1 MGLGSAMAGGNPQD
15 GRQPRDYYGTPREVT
30 VALLKEEALP
40 RNVLEPA
47 CGDGAMASVIEEI
60 AGRPCVVACD
70 IEPLGYG
77 IKKDFFDIEVDGS
90 NFENWGI
97 ITNPPFNLAVKF
109 IEHGLA
115 LKPDML
121 ALVLKATFWHAK
133 SRRELF
139 ERTKPAAIY
148 PLTWRPDFLNKGAPT
163 MDICWTVWRRDH
175 VGATIYKPL
184 VKP

>member
-30 VALLKEEALP
+30 VALLKEEGWNLP
-40 RNVLEPA
+40 ANVLEPA
-47 CGDGAMASVIEEI
+47 CGDGAMAEVIAEH
-60 AGRPCVVACD
+60 AYVVASD
-70 IEPLGYG
+70 IHPLGYG
-77 IKKDFFDIEVDGS
+77 IKKDFFEIDAGG
-90 NFENWGI
+90 NFDNWAI

-109 IEHGLA
+109 IEHGLSMQP
-115 LKPDML
+115 KML

-133 SRRELF
+133 SRYELF